1 MDGHSWLATW
11 DTLSWMALI
20 GVVGAAWVILGGLWR
35 SFAYNRAHTRALLVL
50 QDRPLDGHYDWE
62 RMNPK
67 ERKQTLAVERQL
79 QRDLER
85 LAGQHSLY
93 DVWIEGIKQRFN
105 LKQQRLVVHDHAKLA
120 GTMVT
125 ASEQVNRLLRSK
137 SVRESMDLE
146 HSLRT
151 TNLEADIEE
160 AETRKW
166 QAQQQRKRRRTTTG
180 PGRGKKTDTDTF
192 MGDLDDDED

>member
-1 MDGHSWLATW
+1 MDGQSWLATW

-20 GVVGAAWVILGGLWR
+20 GVVGASGVVLGGIWR
-35 SFAYNRAHTRALLVL
+35 IFTHTRAHTRALLVL
-50 QDRPLDGHYDWE
+50 QDRPQDGHYDWE
-62 RMNPK
+62 QMSPQ
-67 ERKQTLAVERQL
+67 ERKKTLAVERQL

-93 DVWIEGIKQRFN
+93 DVWVEGIKQRFS
-105 LKQQRLVVHDHAKLA
+105 LKQQRRVVHDHAKLA
-120 GTMVT
+120 GSMVT
-125 ASEQVNRLLRSK
+125 ASDQVNRLLRSK

-146 HSLRT
+146 HNLRT

-166 QAQQQRKRRRTTTG
+166 QAQQQRKRKRTATG
-180 PGRGKKTDTDTF
+180 PGRGKKTETDTF